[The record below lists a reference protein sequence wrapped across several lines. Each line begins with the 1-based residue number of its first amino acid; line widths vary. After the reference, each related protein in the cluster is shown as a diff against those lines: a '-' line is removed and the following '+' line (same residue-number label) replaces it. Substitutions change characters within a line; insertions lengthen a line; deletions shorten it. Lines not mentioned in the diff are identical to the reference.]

1 MNIEPTNETYLKSCL
16 KGCDFSTEESEQ
28 YIQYARENRTD
39 DTLHILN
46 RKRKLL
52 MDNLHLAQRKVDTVD
67 FMIRSLKNTEGSK
80 NERNRVQS
88 F

>member
-1 MNIEPTNETYLKSCL
+1 MNIEPTNETYLKS
-16 KGCDFSTEESEQ
+16 FSTEESEQ

-52 MDNLHLAQRKVDTVD
+52 MDNLHLAQRKADTVD
-67 FMIRSLKNTEGSK
+67 L
-80 NERNRVQS
+80 
-88 F
+88 

>member
-28 YIQYARENRTD
+28 YNQYARENRTD

-80 NERNRVQS
+80 NERNREQN

>member
-1 MNIEPTNETYLKSCL
+1 MNIETTNETYLKSCL
-16 KGCDFSTEESEQ
+16 KGCNCSTEESEQ

-52 MDNLHLAQRKVDTVD
+52 MDNLHLAQRKADTVD
-67 FMIRSLKNTEGSK
+67 L
-80 NERNRVQS
+80 
-88 F
+88 